1 MQTPS
6 LLPPADPTLALVAAD
21 QRLNGLG
28 VILHA
33 KPLIMVA
40 MLLLTLAI
48 VAAAALW
55 ISQTARPT
63 RRAGS
68 AVAWLSAIAAGA
80 PMLGLAAAAYG
91 LMDACIG
98 LANVRP
104 VPSLSILAPGLAEAF
119 FCIMLGA
126 LASAIAN
133 VGGQHLKARL
143 YAVDQAE
150 APLWSRPA
158 PLARATA

>member
-1 MQTPS
+1 MTAPTV
-6 LLPPADPTLALVAAD
+6 LPPTDHTRVAIAAA
-21 QRLNGLG
+21 QPLNGLG

-33 KPLIMVA
+33 KPLVMMA
-40 MLLLTLAI
+40 MIL
-48 VAAAALW
+48 
-55 ISQTARPT
+55 
-63 RRAGS
+63 
-68 AVAWLSAIAAGA
+68 
-80 PMLGLAAAAYG
+80 LGLAAAAYG

-119 FCIMLGA
+119 FCITLGA
-126 LASAIAN
+126 LASAIAS
-133 VGGQHLKARL
+133 VGGQQLKARL

-150 APLWSRPA
+150 AAPGSRPA

>member
-1 MQTPS
+1 MTSPAI
-6 LLPPADPTLALVAAD
+6 LPPADPTLALVAAD
-21 QRLNGLG
+21 QRLSGLG

-33 KPLIMVA
+33 KPLVMVA
-40 MLLLTLAI
+40 MVILIVAV
-48 VAAAALW
+48 VAAAAFW
-55 ISQTARPT
+55 ISEAVKPG

-68 AVAWLSAIAAGA
+68 AFGWLAAIASGA

-104 VPSLSILAPGLAEAF
+104 VPSLGILAPGLAEAF

-126 LASAIAN
+126 LASAIAHA
-133 VGGQHLKARL
+133 GGKHLKARL
-143 YAVDQAE
+143 HALEAE
-150 APLWSRPA
+150 APASRAGAA
-158 PLARATA
+158 PLARVTA

>member
-1 MQTPS
+1 MTAPTV
-6 LLPPADPTLALVAAD
+6 LPPTDPTLVAIAAD

-33 KPLIMVA
+33 KPLVMMA
-40 MLLLTLAI
+40 MILLGLAI
-48 VAAAALW
+48 VAAVALS

-68 AVAWLSAIAAGA
+68 AVSWLSAIAAGA

-119 FCIMLGA
+119 FCITLGA
-126 LASAIAN
+126 LASAIAS
-133 VGGQHLKARL
+133 VGGQQLKARL

-150 APLWSRPA
+150 AAPGSRPA